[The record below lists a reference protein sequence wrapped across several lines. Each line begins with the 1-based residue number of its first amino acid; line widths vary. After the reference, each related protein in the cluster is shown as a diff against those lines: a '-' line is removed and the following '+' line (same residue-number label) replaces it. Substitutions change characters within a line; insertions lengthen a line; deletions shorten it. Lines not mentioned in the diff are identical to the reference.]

1 MGTIGWLSRQL
12 AEVPRG
18 DRWLTAAERR
28 AFSRFSVAPR
38 QSSWRLG
45 RWTAKSAVSTWL
57 SLPPESVE
65 VIAAADGAPEAWLHG
80 ERLPVSVSL
89 SHRGDRAIAAVVS
102 PPSVAGCDIE
112 LIEPRSR
119 AFVSDWLAPAEQRL
133 VFACSDADGPLMANL
148 IWSAKE
154 AASKVRREGLRLDVR
169 NAVVS
174 GDLGPDGAVRWRQL
188 QVDWGDL
195 DEPVHGWWLTD
206 AGSVI
211 ALAATAAQACPVILR
226 G

>member
-12 AEVPRG
+12 TEVPPG
-18 DRWLTAAERR
+18 DGWLSAAERR

-45 RWTAKSAVSTWL
+45 RWTAKSAVGHWL
-57 SLPPESVE
+57 GLPPELVE
-65 VIAAADGAPEAWLHG
+65 VIAASDGAPEAWLDG
-80 ERLPVSVSL
+80 ERLPVSISL
-89 SHRGDRAIAAVVS
+89 SHRSDRAIAAVTSS
-102 PPSVAGCDIE
+102 PTVTGCDIE

-119 AFVSDWLAPAEQRL
+119 AFVQDWLAPPEQRI
-133 VFACSDADGPLMANL
+133 VFARADADQALIANL

-154 AASKVRREGLRLDVR
+154 AATKVRREGLRLNVR
-169 NAVVS
+169 NAVVT
-174 GDLGPDGAVRWRQL
+174 GDLAARGDAGWRPL
-188 QVDWGDL
+188 RVDWD
-195 DEPVHGWWLTD
+195 DDAEPVHGWWRTD

-211 ALAATAAQACPVILR
+211 ALAATAVKSRPVILR